1 MQAQGDDMRRGRIYP
16 WTRMPRSLDKDTP
29 FGRAFQRREER
40 DRVKAYPAGPQTRR
54 SLGTQS
60 RDRRADQ
67 DKGEQEGRVPRLE
80 GPQGNNLISLGE

>member
-1 MQAQGDDMRRGRIYP
+1 MQLQGDDMRRGRIYP
-16 WTRMPRSLDKDTP
+16 WTRMPVPWTRIPRSVE
-29 FGRAFQRREER
+29 RREER